1 MLHETTYKHIAMLL
15 SHLSKKFCA
24 KAATAILF
32 PLVSLTLNAQEILP
46 HDTIPQIRDTAKAVP
61 ATPPANPARHTTDD
75 IFITPDLSKTTPVF
89 VPRKFNHVSN
99 ISVTKQKFWGNLRP
113 TSLIVPATLIAVGTW
128 GNENDW
134 FVKQNK
140 EIRDELQEN
149 RHSALHIDDYTQFLP
164 FAAALTLGNM
174 GLKARHGLKQRA
186 IAGGMAIAIS
196 QIFVQSLKYTTRT
209 ERPDHSKRNSFPSGH
224 TTMAFVGAE
233 MLWQEYHQQSPWI
246 AYAGYA
252 VAAGTGFMRMYNN
265 RHWFS
270 DVIAGAGFGILST
283 KLAYWLYPKIFHTT
297 DNNRQTALNITPTL
311 CGEKS
316 IGMAATLDF

>member
-1 MLHETTYKHIAMLL
+1 MKQPTNHTAMFL
-15 SHLSKKFCA
+15 SRLTKKFCV
-24 KAATAILF
+24 KAATTILF

-46 HDTIPQIRDTAKAVP
+46 HDTIPPIPDTIKAVS
-61 ATPPANPARHTTDD
+61 ATLPTNPANHTPNEK
-75 IFITPDLSKTTPVF
+75 FITSDFSKISPIVDA
-89 VPRKFNHVSN
+89 RKFYHINNTSVSR
-99 ISVTKQKFWGNLRP
+99 QKFWGNLRP
-113 TSLIVPATLIAVGTW
+113 TSLIVPATLIAVGIW

-134 FVKQNK
+134 FAKQNK
-140 EIRDELQEN
+140 DIREELQEN
-149 RHSALHIDDYTQFLP
+149 SHPTLRIDDYTQFLP

-186 IAGGMAIAIS
+186 IAGGMAIAVS
-196 QIFVQSLKYTTRT
+196 QIFVNSLKYTTRT

-233 MLWQEYHQQSPWI
+233 MLWQEYHEQSPWI

-265 RHWFS
+265 RHWLS

-283 KLAYWLYPKIFHTT
+283 KLAYWLYPKIFQTT
-297 DNNRQTALNITPTL
+297 DHNRQTALNIAPTL

-316 IGMAATLDF
+316 IGVAATVDF